1 MIGILLLTATDAAQ
15 KAVLEGVAVSVVAT
29 AQFGA
34 EAHLKD
40 KNQGEVPENGN
51 SPFFLRGNKTEYHL
65 LSLPCP

>member
-40 KNQGEVPENGN
+40 KNKGEFYGKRKL
-51 SPFFLRGNKTEYHL
+51 SKFFCAGIRQRTV
-65 LSLPCP
+65 SCP